1 MEEEEE
7 YWAKER
13 EEMLK
18 KQVGENLE
26 KEKTP
31 PKKTLKEQ
39 GRDGKFNKYA
49 TSKVVCKLCKK
60 QSTYEDIED
69 MVFFDIYVNFGKNG
83 HFVECLLFIVQKY
96 AILSFLQK

>member
-18 KQVGENLE
+18 KQVGENPE

-49 TSKVVCKLCKK
+49 TSKAVCKLCKK
-60 QSTYEDIED
+60 QPTYRDIED
-69 MVFFDIYVNFGKNG
+69 MVFFDIL
-83 HFVECLLFIVQKY
+83 C
-96 AILSFLQK
+96 